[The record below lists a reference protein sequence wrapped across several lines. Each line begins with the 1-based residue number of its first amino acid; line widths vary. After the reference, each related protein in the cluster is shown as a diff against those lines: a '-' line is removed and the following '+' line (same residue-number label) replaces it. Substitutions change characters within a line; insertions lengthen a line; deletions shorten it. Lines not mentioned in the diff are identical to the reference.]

1 METGILFEEVQRS
14 GKKSVQ
20 DFFKTTTGLFVV
32 ALAFNAIW
40 QKGHFNGITT
50 GLFLG
55 LIVCALGSVVINTKM
70 VTQIRSD
77 GIYVRFPPFQPSFDK
92 YSWDTIKELYIR
104 EYDVMSEYGRWGVR
118 FGNRGVKFG
127 ASGKGYI
134 FLGNKG
140 IQIVLHDNSRILI
153 STQKPVEI
161 ENLLRELKK

>member
-1 METGILFEEVQRS
+1 
-14 GKKSVQ
+14 
-20 DFFKTTTGLFVV
+20 
-32 ALAFNAIW
+32 
-40 QKGHFNGITT
+40 
-50 GLFLG
+50 
-55 LIVCALGSVVINTKM
+55 M